1 MELIK
6 CFKALSDKTRL
17 RLLYILQFY
26 ELNVNE
32 IVLVVNMIQSG
43 VSRHLKILQ
52 ESGLLNSRRDGSFI
66 YYGASKNSVSDALIP
81 LLKTE
86 FASGMEAKQD
96 IKKAEEMIRIR
107 QNRTKRFF
115 KHIAPKWDRL
125 KKEVLGDF
133 NLNEMLQS
141 QIPMNKKVDKRI
153 ADLGCGTGELLNLI
167 SFISSNQLIGID
179 SSPEMLE
186 QAKIRLSGSENIQL
200 RLGELEHLPMKNE
213 EIDVAIMNLVLHHV
227 PQPQLPIKEV
237 FRVLKSKGIFI
248 FSDFEKHNQEH
259 IKEII
264 GGEWLGFEN
273 KKIKSWLVETGFAVQ
288 KVESYDVNLG
298 LQINIFIGRKQ

>member
-1 MELIK
+1 
-6 CFKALSDKTRL
+6 
-17 RLLYILQFY
+17 
-26 ELNVNE
+26 VNE

-52 ESGLLNSRRDGSFI
+52 EAGLLNSRRDGSFI
-66 YYGASKNSVSDALIP
+66 YYGASKNAIFEALVP
-81 LLKTE
+81 LLTKE
-86 FASGMEAKQD
+86 FAKDLDAKQD
-96 IKKAEEMIRIR
+96 IKKAGEMIQIR

-125 KKEVLGDF
+125 KKEVLGEF
-133 NLNEMLQS
+133 NLNETLQNL
-141 QIPMNKKVDKRI
+141 IPFNKKNDKKI

-167 SFISSNQLIGID
+167 SQIFSNQLIGID

-200 RLGELEHLPMKNE
+200 RLGELEHLPMKDE

-248 FSDFEKHNQEH
+248 LSDFEKHNQEH
-259 IKEII
+259 IKEVI

-273 KKIKSWLVETGFAVQ
+273 KRIKSWLIETGFDLQRVA
-288 KVESYDVNLG
+288 SYDVNLG
-298 LQINIFIGRKQ
+298 LQINIFIGRK